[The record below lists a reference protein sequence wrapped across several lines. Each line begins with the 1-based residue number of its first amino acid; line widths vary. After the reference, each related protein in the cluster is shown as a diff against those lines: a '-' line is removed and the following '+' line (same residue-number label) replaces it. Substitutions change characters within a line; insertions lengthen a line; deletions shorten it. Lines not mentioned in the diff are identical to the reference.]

1 MSSRVLLFEGA
12 SPVVLQTLQ
21 PVAIGGLAVL
31 GLVLVVAV
39 AVFGKRLIGSDS
51 TAERAPDHQHQATET
66 EPEPSSETG
75 TTAGTAAVDEAT
87 LRRLE
92 AVVPEAVDTVRRRS
106 GGTGSEQPEQR
117 LYAAIEVA
125 IDDGTFDMGHT
136 SVYGDRYEIVNLP
149 SHLRDIDL
157 TQFSGQYHVK
167 KVEGQVREWIVDDD
181 VSLRDLSIALEELTE
196 HRDAITDYIR
206 SRESEFEG
214 VVDDI
219 TEALDDVTAIAEQID
234 GQVGER
240 FRMLVVENRHAQVTG
255 VTGIRSGIDDAK
267 VELHQCAFDEASRQI
282 RDCKQDSEALLTAV
296 DFFRSFIGGIEHGQ
310 QSAHLPNE
318 AATQL
323 SLQLTDLLEQQYDV
337 EITKQGDRLVVT
349 GDVIDSGTERS
360 VQETT
365 EETVSAGTTESADN
379 IRRVQPEEITDEILY
394 IFRDLKRK
402 DASGNTI
409 EIQTEQLPES
419 IARPPILQEL
429 ETFCRRRSDVV
440 DAVTLQDGA
449 PPGFLEIR
457 FVETTTV
464 DAGLDTL
471 ADGFADRYAS
481 DS

>member
-1 MSSRVLLFEGA
+1 MIPRVVLFGGGA
-12 SPVVLQTLQ
+12 PVVLQTLPQ
-21 PVAIGGLAVL
+21 PAVIGGLVVL

-39 AVFGKRLIGSDS
+39 GALGKRLMGSSS
-51 TAERAPDHQHQATET
+51 TGNGAPDHQHQATET
-66 EPEPSSETG
+66 EPTSETG
-75 TTAGTAAVDEAT
+75 TTTATAAVDEAT

-92 AVVPEAVDTVRRRS
+92 AVVPEAVDTVRRRA
-106 GGTGSEQPEQR
+106 GGTESEQPEQR

-136 SVYGDRYEIVNLP
+136 SVYGKRYEIVNLP

-157 TQFSGQYHVK
+157 TQFSGQYHVEE
-167 KVEGQVREWIVDDD
+167 VEGQVREWVADDD
-181 VSLRDLSIALEELTE
+181 VSLRDLSVALEELTE
-196 HRDAITDYIR
+196 HRTAITDHIR
-206 SRESEFEG
+206 SRESEFEK
-214 VVDDI
+214 VVTDI
-219 TEALDDVTAIAEQID
+219 TEALDDVTAIAEQVD

-255 VTGIRSGIDDAK
+255 VTGIKSGIDDAK
-267 VELHQCAFDEASRQI
+267 AELHRCAFDEASRQI
-282 RDCKQDSEALLTAV
+282 RGCKQDSEALLTAV

-318 AATQL
+318 AAAQL
-323 SLQLTDLLEQQYDV
+323 SLQVTDLLEQQYDV
-337 EITKQGDRLVVT
+337 EITKQGDRLVVA
-349 GDVIDSGTERS
+349 GDAVDSGTERS

-365 EETVSAGTTESADN
+365 DEPMSADTTESADN
-379 IRRVQPEEITDEILY
+379 VRRVQPEEVTDEILY

-402 DASGNTI
+402 DASENTI

-419 IARPPILQEL
+419 VAQPSILQEL
-429 ETFCRRRSDVV
+429 ATFCKRRSDVV

-464 DAGLDTL
+464 SAGLDTL
-471 ADGFADRYAS
+471 ADAFADRYAP